1 MRTAMRAVM
10 LLLVFSAGALAED
23 KTQLTASQKE
33 AVSQVKS
40 QAMKERQY
48 LMNQC
53 QHIVT
58 QVAGLQQSVKSME
71 GDKAKALAAQ
81 VDDLQSTVK
90 ALQAQLL
97 KAPRYF
103 DDPLADPLRP

>member
-1 MRTAMRAVM
+1 
-10 LLLVFSAGALAED
+10 
-23 KTQLTASQKE
+23 
-33 AVSQVKS
+33 
-40 QAMKERQY
+40 
-48 LMNQC
+48 
-53 QHIVT
+53 
-58 QVAGLQQSVKSME
+58 ME

>member
-1 MRTAMRAVM
+1 M

-23 KTQLTASQKE
+23 KTQLTASQRE

-48 LMNQC
+48 LMNEC
-53 QHIVT
+53 KRIVT
-58 QVAGLQQSVKSME
+58 QVAGLQESVKSIE
-71 GDKAKALAAQ
+71 GDKGKALAAQ
-81 VDDLQSTVK
+81 IDDLQSTAK